1 MPAASLPTAAPAKAE
16 PRHSAATVLGTR
28 SDGAPLAVDIVKGG
42 PHALIAGTTGSGKSE
57 LLRSWVLGLTERYS
71 PEHLRLALVDFK
83 GGTTFS
89 EFASL
94 PHVETCVTDLDGSEI
109 FRIVEAL
116 RIEMTRREK
125 LLSGAGVSD
134 VSELPEA
141 PPRLI
146 VMIDEFLSLIH
157 I

>member
-1 MPAASLPTAAPAKAE
+1 M
-16 PRHSAATVLGTR
+16 
-28 SDGAPLAVDIVKGG
+28 
-42 PHALIAGTTGSGKSE
+42 
-57 LLRSWVLGLTERYS
+57 
-71 PEHLRLALVDFK
+71 ALVDFK

-146 VMIDEFLSLIH
+146 VMIDEFRILAQDHPSILTDVMRLATLGRALGLHLILATQRPQGIVTPEIKANISLTVCLLSLIH